1 MIERIEAGLMFSKWN
16 SEESLLLCRLTLP
29 GCDLIAVG
37 RVVEASNDL
46 VIFRSL
52 NGDVKFRLNLDVD
65 DMAFWYATRRELPE
79 SVTISEEDKDL
90 SGVGVAFPLRV
101 TPAQLAGPLRVPER
115 DKIVFLEIPPERVID
130 MDNPRR

>member
-16 SEESLLLCRLTLP
+16 SEELLLLCRLTLL
-29 GCDLIAVG
+29 GCDLLAVG
-37 RVVEASNDL
+37 RIVEVSSDS

-52 NGDVKFRLNLDVD
+52 NGDVKFSLRLDLD

-101 TPAQLAGPLRVPER
+101 TPAQIARPLRVPER
-115 DKIVFLEIPPERVID
+115 DKMVFLEIPPERVVD
-130 MDNPRR
+130 MGNPRR